1 MNKAKFLKHSLLVIC
16 GFLVVFTML
25 YFWLKGQ
32 SGGDMAL
39 VLFSV
44 IFLVVY
50 TLIIGL
56 VTYSWEFR
64 EKYGLISGLI
74 TSYFLAYILFKVLI
88 Y

>member
-1 MNKAKFLKHSLLVIC
+1 M
-16 GFLVVFTML
+16 FTML

-32 SGGDMAL
+32 SGGDMAH

-44 IFLVVY
+44 IFLVAY

-56 VTYSWEFR
+56 VTYSWEF
-64 EKYGLISGLI
+64 KAKHGVISGLI
-74 TSYFLAYILFKVLI
+74 TSYFLAYILFKVFI